1 MRGGRVRMRGAVG
14 VDEVALVGREAAAAG
29 AGCALGHVGG
39 EQAEAVRSRPGR
51 GAERRRAVAEPVGEA
66 GGRRLHRGG
75 EGVVVVLVVGSVG
88 PLVRARHPSAAQQVA
103 EAQEPLA
110 PRLLVLGRRR
120 VHGPVDRGHALRAA
134 DREAGAQAAAGE
146 EVDGREVLREAERV
160 LGADRDGGGAE
171 RDAARALRGGGEHR
185 DGGGDRVAEVVG
197 PEPRGVEAE
206 RVAELNQPERLLE
219 ADGGIG
225 RMERAGGEEAE
236 ARRRGS
242 GCGHATRVGGADASA
257 PTRPQGMS
265 TIDPVVRLA
274 SRSSWARA
282 ASASG

>member
-1 MRGGRVRMRGAVG
+1 M
-14 VDEVALVGREAAAAG
+14 
-29 AGCALGHVGG
+29 
-39 EQAEAVRSRPGR
+39 
-51 GAERRRAVAEPVGEA
+51 
-66 GGRRLHRGG
+66 
-75 EGVVVVLVVGSVG
+75 
-88 PLVRARHPSAAQQVA
+88 
-103 EAQEPLA
+103 
-110 PRLLVLGRRR
+110 
-120 VHGPVDRGHALRAA
+120 
-134 DREAGAQAAAGE
+134 
-146 EVDGREVLREAERV
+146 
-160 LGADRDGGGAE
+160 
-171 RDAARALRGGGEHR
+171 
-185 DGGGDRVAEVVG
+185 AEVVG

-225 RMERAGGEEAE
+225 RIERAGGEEAE